1 MSDWNAQVIAEFRA
15 NDGKVAQFG
24 DSPLLILH
32 TIGAKTGKVREVPL
46 VTLVQGDEFYLFAS
60 KGGATTNPDWYF
72 NLKAN
77 PEIDVELGA
86 TITGAGIERIRAELV
101 QLDEETAATKIR
113 EMAEEMAQFAEYVES
128 AKPRAIPGFQL
139 IRK

>member
-1 MSDWNAQVIAEFRA
+1 MSDWNAQVIAEFRD
-15 NDGKVAQFG
+15 NDGKVEQFG
-24 DSPLLILH
+24 DAPLLILH
-32 TIGAKTGKVREVPL
+32 TIGAKSGQVREIPL
-46 VTLVQGDEFYLFAS
+46 VTLVQGNDLYLFAS

-101 QLDEETAATKIR
+101 QLDDATAAAKIAD
-113 EMAEEMAQFAEYVES
+113 MADAMAQFAEYVES
-128 AKPRAIPGFQL
+128 AKPRVIPGFQL
-139 IRK
+139 VRK